1 MLKLGGFVGREK
13 VTRVALTP
21 RNAQGNV
28 DSSDEEN
35 EGEMEEP
42 DVDDSEILEDLPDDT
57 EVSISMMWH
66 TVDTGA

>member
-1 MLKLGGFVGREK
+1 M
-13 VTRVALTP
+13 ALTP